1 MWIKEYLKVN
11 KRYTLSKH
19 GVGIEVKMCKDIG
32 NMWNSFKMKM
42 SMGVQKFKV
51 R

>member
-1 MWIKEYLKVN
+1 MKVKDRYRFN
-11 KRYTLSKH
+11 KL
-19 GVGIEVKMCKDIG
+19 GVGVGVKMCKDVR

-42 SMGVQKFKV
+42 STGVQKFKV